1 LYQEVDGI
9 DSKKIT
15 SLMVKAVKSRKTMK
29 FFRKPLKPAAHDLI
43 DWNIEDPTGIQ
54 IKKDYY

>member
-1 LYQEVDGI
+1 
-9 DSKKIT
+9 
-15 SLMVKAVKSRKTMK
+15 MK

-54 IKKDYY
+54 IKKDYYLVFVPNLLLN